1 MVIGV
6 AVTITSFTRRRLCNQ
21 MDWTI
26 EGRQEGMTD
35 GVLHSPLVLAFRDDS
50 RGMHLGQHECHPK
63 CRLNVAATMDTK
75 KLGDRPPGF
84 PPSGTKACF
93 FL

>member
-1 MVIGV
+1 
-6 AVTITSFTRRRLCNQ
+6 
-21 MDWTI
+21 
-26 EGRQEGMTD
+26 MTD

-93 FL
+93 FSVTTRISTTHSDTPDVNQCVHVP